1 MPYTS
6 HGHWFS
12 PDGSA
17 PDRLPGGL
25 VARCGGPAICAE
37 CGREAVAGG
46 YTGLV
51 KTTVTR
57 RRYATR
63 AELAERMAVHMRAE
77 NDMDISW
84 EQLALAAL
92 EGLAEMHVPVDAL
105 VKITVEE
112 EC

>member
-12 PDGSA
+12 PDGSV
-17 PDRLPGGL
+17 PDRLPAGL
-25 VARCGGPAICAE
+25 VARCGGPAICPE

-46 YTGLV
+46 YTGLA
-51 KTTVTR
+51 KTTITR

-63 AELAERMAVHMRAE
+63 AELAERMAHHMRQE
-77 NDMDISW
+77 NDGDISW
-84 EQLALAAL
+84 EDLAMAAL

-112 EC
+112 EA